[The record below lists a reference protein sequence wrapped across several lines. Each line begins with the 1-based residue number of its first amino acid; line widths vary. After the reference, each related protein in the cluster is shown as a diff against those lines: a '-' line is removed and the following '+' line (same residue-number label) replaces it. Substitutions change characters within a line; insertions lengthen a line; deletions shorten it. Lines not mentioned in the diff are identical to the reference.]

1 MVGQNSPPIPI
12 EIALCEE
19 GDRIVAVG
27 GLRSGQETY
36 LRFVFRNGDTQIVCL
51 DETGAGH
58 LVAVLKALVPSFETI
73 DQPTVN
79 VALDSGAISVQSP

>member
-1 MVGQNSPPIPI
+1 MVGQNSPPIQV

-27 GLRSGQETY
+27 GLRSGPETY

-58 LVAVLKALVPSFETI
+58 LVAVLKALVPSFEAI
-73 DQPTVN
+73 DQPAVN
-79 VALDSGAISVQSP
+79 VALDDGAISVQSP